1 MTTMTV
7 PEPLEDRR
15 RSAPQAVDPPEP
27 RSVGRW
33 AGRIGRFLAY
43 GFLAMLLGAV
53 GFSLVLGLLSAGIST
68 VVVWIGLP
76 ILVAGVLVAHGFA
89 RAERAVQSAI
99 LGTHLPAPAPVRPS
113 PDAGRVRRLLTP
125 LTDPQNWMDSLWVLV
140 NFLLALITFPLAL
153 AWTVGAFATV
163 GGPVATLVLDRTL
176 PPSQNNGLAELMG
189 VPAQYA
195 LAVDMGL
202 QLLVGL
208 LFLVTLGP
216 VVRGLTVLHQSVAR
230 GLLSSRY
237 QEQQQL
243 LRTERSRAAGRS
255 AESAALRRLERDLHD
270 GPQQRL
276 VRASMDLARVESLAG
291 TDPEKARSVLR
302 ETRVQLGLT
311 LDDLRRLSRGI
322 APPVLVDRGLPAAL
336 AELAAISP
344 IPTTVEAP
352 ELDLPEHVEIG
363 VYYVASE
370 SLTNAAK
377 HSEAR
382 SIRVELA
389 RIGDDARVRIEDDG
403 RGGAEMHAGGGLAGL
418 AGRVASLEGRLTVTS
433 PAGGGTRV
441 EAVIPCGS

>member
-1 MTTMTV
+1 PQSGDMTTMTV

-33 AGRIGRFLAY
+33 ASRIGRFLAY

-113 PDAGRVRRLLTP
+113 PDAGRVRPCQST
-125 LTDPQNWMDSLWVLV
+125 
-140 NFLLALITFPLAL
+140 
-153 AWTVGAFATV
+153 
-163 GGPVATLVLDRTL
+163 
-176 PPSQNNGLAELMG
+176 GLAELMG

-208 LFLVTLGP
+208 LCLVTLGP

-255 AESAALRRLERDLHD
+255 AE
-270 GPQQRL
+270 
-276 VRASMDLARVESLAG
+276 
-291 TDPEKARSVLR
+291 
-302 ETRVQLGLT
+302 
-311 LDDLRRLSRGI
+311 
-322 APPVLVDRGLPAAL
+322 
-336 AELAAISP
+336 
-344 IPTTVEAP
+344 
-352 ELDLPEHVEIG
+352 
-363 VYYVASE
+363 
-370 SLTNAAK
+370 
-377 HSEAR
+377 
-382 SIRVELA
+382 
-389 RIGDDARVRIEDDG
+389 
-403 RGGAEMHAGGGLAGL
+403 
-418 AGRVASLEGRLTVTS
+418 
-433 PAGGGTRV
+433 
-441 EAVIPCGS
+441 